1 MWSVSESGHVRP
13 KADGRLSRESRRL
26 RVGSITIGTGTLS
39 DPLKGCHSM
48 IQITLQ
54 YFDGCPNW
62 KVLDAT
68 LATAIAGLD
77 IEATVDYHLID
88 TPQAAEEFGFRGS
101 PTVLLDGVDPFA
113 DRDAPF
119 GLTCRIYRT
128 EKGLAG
134 TPSAEQVHSALVAHL
149 RGS

>member
-1 MWSVSESGHVRP
+1 
-13 KADGRLSRESRRL
+13 
-26 RVGSITIGTGTLS
+26 
-39 DPLKGCHSM
+39 M

-62 KVLDAT
+62 HVVDAT
-68 LATAIAGLD
+68 LANAIADLD

-113 DRDAPF
+113 DPDAPF

-128 EKGLAG
+128 ETGLTG
-134 TPSAEQVHSALVAHL
+134 TPSAKQVHSALAAHL